1 MNMLIYCENG
11 NLTIRKPNGLEW
23 TYENTDRP
31 ELGFKYD
38 VLVYDDIE
46 VKIMKWQEGIPFE
59 NQEKVTLADDEVDA
73 IETYI
78 ENSAPPEHVNLNNQ
92 YSENLVNMCN
102 NYCAEQVSMYGFT
115 DVIECIAAGRE
126 GSNHPLR
133 SDARRVLEYYDAVWN
148 VYVNVANEIK
158 ETREDLL
165 LDFET
170 YSNQLPRPQQALIG

>member
-23 TYENTDRP
+23 NYENTDKHD
-31 ELGFKYD
+31 LGFEYD

-46 VKIMKWQEGIPFE
+46 VKILKWADGEIFD
-59 NQEKVTLADDEVDA
+59 NQEKITLNDSEVDA

-78 ENSAPPEHVNLNNQ
+78 ENSAPPENVNLNNQ
-92 YSENLVNMCN
+92 YSEALVKVCN
-102 NYCAEQVSMYGFT
+102 DYMLQQINSYGFSE
-115 DVIECIAAGRE
+115 VIEVVAAGRE

-148 VYVNVANEIK
+148 VYVNVMNEIK
-158 ETREDLL
+158 TTREDLL
-165 LDFET
+165 LDFEH
-170 YSNQLPRPQQALIG
+170 YKNQLPSPQQALIG

>member
-23 TYENTDRP
+23 NYENTDKP
-31 ELGFKYD
+31 DLGFEYD

-46 VKIMKWQEGIPFE
+46 VKILKWADGEIFD
-59 NQEKVTLADDEVDA
+59 NQEKITLNDSEVDA

-78 ENSAPPEHVNLNNQ
+78 ENSAPPENVNLNNQ
-92 YSENLVNMCN
+92 YSQALVKVCN
-102 NYCAEQVSMYGFT
+102 DYMLQQINSYVFSE
-115 DVIECIAAGRE
+115 VIEVVAAGRE

-148 VYVNVANEIK
+148 VYVNVMNEIK
-158 ETREDLL
+158 TTREDLL
-165 LDFET
+165 LDFDH
-170 YSNQLPRPQQALIG
+170 YMKQLPAPQQALIG

>member
-46 VKIMKWQEGIPFE
+46 VKINEWKQDVPFDA
-59 NQEKVTLADDEVDA
+59 QEKITLADDEVDA
-73 IETYI
+73 IEQYI
-78 ENSAPPEHVNLNNQ
+78 ENSAPPENVNLNNQ
-92 YSENLVNMCN
+92 YSEHLVDMCN
-102 NYCAEQVSMYGFT
+102 QYCAEQVASYGFT
-115 DVIECIAAGRE
+115 EVIEVIAAGRE

-158 ETREDLL
+158 STREDLL
-165 LDFET
+165 LDYEH
-170 YSNQLPRPQQALIG
+170 YANQLPRPQQSLIG

>member
-23 TYENTDRP
+23 TFDNTDRAD
-31 ELGFKYD
+31 LGFDYA
-38 VLVYDDIE
+38 VLVYVDIE
-46 VKIMKWQEGIPFE
+46 VKIMKWKE
-59 NQEKVTLADDEVDA
+59 NVLFDDQEKITLADDEVDA
-73 IETYI
+73 IEQYI
-78 ENSAPPEHVNLNNQ
+78 DNSAPPEHVNLNNQ

-102 NYCAEQVSMYGFT
+102 NYCAEQVSTYGFS

-158 ETREDLL
+158 STREDLL
-165 LDFET
+165 LDYEH
-170 YSNQLPRPQQALIG
+170 YANQLPRPQQSLIG